1 MKPLLF
7 FTLLLA
13 GCASIQAD
21 TIPVLSNRTLRISE
35 SIPGFTYQYKVCAKK
50 FIGFCTEHK
59 MQIDVY
65 DLRDPMVRKQLID
78 MGFVARVK
86 EQIK

>member
-1 MKPLLF
+1 MRSLLF

-21 TIPVLSNRTLRISE
+21 TVPVLSNRTLRISD
-35 SIPGFTYQYKVCAKK
+35 SIPGFTYQYKVCVKK
-50 FIGFCTEHK
+50 LIGFCTKHEMH
-59 MQIDVY
+59 IDVY
-65 DLRDPMVRKQLID
+65 DLRDPVVRKQLID